1 MKALLIGLALA
12 VTTVAAVAGVAVST
26 PDPFQ
31 GGGGQFPGGGGR
43 RFNQGPPLDV
53 QGNTPYDG
61 RFVFIR
67 LMYPFGYGRREP
79 PWHHDYPR
87 GEVHFT
93 KILKEITYV
102 NPRVDGSNILSLDDP
117 ELFNYPIAYMAEP
130 GFWSLTDKE
139 TESFRAYLKKGGFV
153 IFDDFRES
161 EYGINGVDHWTNLQD
176 QMRRVLPEA
185 RWIEIDKGSEPVWH
199 SFFEIPNPM
208 SLAPHPTYSGRNLH
222 PRYFGIF
229 EGNDPSK
236 RLIVVANVDGDISE
250 YWEFSDTGF
259 APVDL
264 NNEAYKYGINYV
276 IYGLTH

>member
-1 MKALLIGLALA
+1 MKTLLIGLSLA
-12 VTTVAAVAGVAVST
+12 VTTVAAVAGVARSA
-26 PDPFQ
+26 PDQFQ
-31 GGGGQFPGGGGR
+31 GGG
-43 RFNQGPPLDV
+43 RFQQQAPV
-53 QGNTPYDG
+53 EYQGNTPYDG

-67 LMYPFGYGRREP
+67 LRYNTGFGGRSRGGP
-79 PWHHDYPR
+79 PWSHDYPR

-102 NPRVDGSNILSLDDP
+102 RPRIDGSNILSLDDP

-161 EYGINGVDHWTNLQD
+161 EYGIGGVGHWTNLQD

-185 RWIEIDKGSEPVWH
+185 RWIEIDDGRHPVWH
-199 SFFEIPNPM
+199 SFFEIKDPKA
-208 SLAPHPTYSGRNLH
+208 LAPAPNYDQSMVLTYW
-222 PRYFGIF
+222 GIF
-229 EGNDPSK
+229 ENNDPTK
-236 RLIVVANVDGDISE
+236 RLIAIANVNNDISE

>member
-1 MKALLIGLALA
+1 MKAALIGLALA
-12 VTTVAAVAGVAVST
+12 LTTTAALAGLAGAT
-26 PDPFQ
+26 PQ
-31 GGGGQFPGGGGR
+31 RGGGGR
-43 RFNQGPPLDV
+43 FQDSPPV
-53 QGNTPYDG
+53 EYQGNTPYDG

-67 LMYPFGYGRREP
+67 LRYSYGFGGFRSRGGP
-79 PWHHDYPR
+79 PWSHDYPR
-87 GEVHFT
+87 GEVHFA

-102 NPRVDGSNILSLDDP
+102 QPRVDGSNILSLDDP
-117 ELFNYPIAYMAEP
+117 ELFKFPVAYMAEP
-130 GFWSLTDKE
+130 GFWSMTDQE
-139 TESFRAYLKKGGFV
+139 TGSFRAYLKKGGFV
-153 IFDDFRES
+153 IFDDFREA
-161 EYGINGVDHWTNLQD
+161 EPGIDGVGHWDNLQA

-208 SLAPHPTYSGRNLH
+208 SLEPHPTYSGRNLH
-222 PRYFGIF
+222 PRYFAIF

-236 RLIVVANVDGDISE
+236 RMIAVANVDGDISE

-259 APVDL
+259 APVAL

>member
-1 MKALLIGLALA
+1 MKAALIGVALAL
-12 VTTVAAVAGVAVST
+12 TTVAAVAGVAGSA
-26 PDPFQ
+26 PDQFQ
-31 GGGGQFPGGGGR
+31 RGGGR
-43 RFNQGPPLDV
+43 FQQEGPPV
-53 QGNTPYDG
+53 EYQGNTPYDG

-67 LMYPFGYGRREP
+67 LRYTTGGGFGRRGGGP
-79 PWHHDYPR
+79 QWSHDYPR

-93 KILKEITYV
+93 KILKEITYA
-102 NPRVDGSNILSLDDP
+102 NPRLDGSNILSLDDP

-130 GFWSLTDKE
+130 GFWSMTDKE
-139 TESFRAYLKKGGFV
+139 TASFRSYLKKGGFV

-161 EYGINGVDHWTNLQD
+161 EYGIGDVGHWTNLQD
-176 QMRRVLPEA
+176 QMRLVLPEA

-208 SLAPHPTYSGRNLH
+208 ALEAAPTYSGRNLH
-222 PRYFGIF
+222 PRYFAIF
-229 EGNDPSK
+229 EDNDPSK
-236 RLIVVANVDGDISE
+236 RMIAIANVDGDISE
-250 YWEFSDTGF
+250 YWEFSDTGY

>member
-1 MKALLIGLALA
+1 MKTTLIGLALA
-12 VTTVAAVAGVAVST
+12 LTTTAAVIGVAASS
-26 PDPFQ
+26 PS
-31 GGGGQFPGGGGR
+31 QFPGGGR
-43 RFNQGPPLDV
+43 RQQQGPPIEY

-67 LMYPFGYGRREP
+67 LRYGFGGFGGGRMRGGP
-79 PWHHDYPR
+79 PWSHDYPR

-102 NPRVDGSNILSLDDP
+102 QPRLDGSNILSLDDP
-117 ELFNYPIAYMAEP
+117 ELFNYPVAYMCEP
-130 GFWSLTDKE
+130 GYWSLTDKE

-153 IFDDFRES
+153 IFDDFRER
-161 EYGINGVDHWTNLQD
+161 EGAWVNLQD
-176 QMRRVLPEA
+176 QMRRILPEA
-185 RWIEIDKGSEPVWH
+185 RWIEIDDGKHPVWH
-199 SFFEIPNPM
+199 SFFEIKDPKA
-208 SLAPHPTYSGRNLH
+208 LAAPPIYDQSMVLTYW
-222 PRYFGIF
+222 GIF
-229 EGNDPSK
+229 EDNDPSK
-236 RLIVVANVDGDISE
+236 RLIAIANVNNDISE

>member
-12 VTTVAAVAGVAVST
+12 VTTVAAVAGVAIAT
-26 PDPFQ
+26 PQRPGVGRFQ
-31 GGGGQFPGGGGR
+31 DSPQ
-43 RFNQGPPLDV
+43 V
-53 QGNTPYDG
+53 EYQGNTPYDG

-67 LMYPFGYGRREP
+67 LRYNTGFGGRSRGGP
-79 PWHHDYPR
+79 PWSHDYPR

-102 NPRVDGSNILSLDDP
+102 QPRIDGSNILSLDDP

-139 TESFRAYLKKGGFV
+139 AESFRAYLKKGGFV

-176 QMRRVLPEA
+176 QMRHVLPEA

-208 SLAPHPTYSGRNLH
+208 ALVPHPTYSGRNLH

-229 EGNDPSK
+229 EGNDSSK

>member
-12 VTTVAAVAGVAVST
+12 VTTVAAVAGVAGSA
-26 PDPFQ
+26 PDRFQ
-31 GGGGQFPGGGGR
+31 GGGG
-43 RFNQGPPLDV
+43 RFQQQAPV
-53 QGNTPYDG
+53 EYQGNTPYDG

-67 LMYPFGYGRREP
+67 LRYGSGGGFGGRQRMP
-79 PWHHDYPR
+79 PWSHDYPR

-102 NPRVDGSNILSLDDP
+102 QPRIDGSNILSLDDP

-161 EYGINGVDHWTNLQD
+161 EYGFGGVGHWTNLQD
-176 QMRRVLPEA
+176 QMRHVLPEA
-185 RWIEIDKGSEPVWH
+185 RWIEIGNGSQQVWH
-199 SFFEIPNPM
+199 CFFEIPDPM
-208 SLAPHPTYSGRNLH
+208 ALAPHPIYSGRDLH
-222 PRYFGIF
+222 PSYWGIF
-229 EGNDPSK
+229 EDNNPSK
-236 RLIVVANVDGDISE
+236 RLIAVANVDGDISE
-250 YWEFSDTGF
+250 YWEFSDTGY

-264 NNEAYKYGINYV
+264 NNKAYKYGINYV